1 MRRRTMVRTQK
12 SPNPQMQSLL
22 RDLQEAGRSVALWKK
37 IHKDLSRPSRKR
49 STVNLYKIAKYARDG
64 ETVIVPG
71 KILSVGNLDK
81 QVIVAAFNCS
91 SAAREKIVKANG
103 QVLSIEELL
112 AKNPK
117 GMKVRVLA

>member
-1 MRRRTMVRTQK
+1 MVRTHK

-22 RDLQEAGRSVALWKK
+22 SSLQEAGRNVALWKK
-37 IHKDLSRPSRKR
+37 VHKDLSRPSRKR
-49 STVNLYKIAKYARDG
+49 ASVNLYKIAKYARDG

-71 KILSVGNLDK
+71 KILSIGELDK
-81 QVIVAAFNCS
+81 GVTVAAFNCS
-91 SAAREKIVKANG
+91 AKARDKITKAQG

-117 GMKVRVLA
+117 GMKVRVIA